1 MKKIEKLSTL
11 LECSL
16 NNTPHIKTL
25 KKYIDMIAAMGYE
38 ELYLSLSD
46 AYKMEG
52 EPYFNYK
59 RGGFTVEQLKEID
72 SYAKSKGIELI
83 GNIQTLAHLHF
94 IDRHY
99 CYKQMMDT
107 DSILM
112 VGDERV
118 YALIDKMFATIS
130 EGISSRRIH
139 IGYDEAYGL
148 GTGNY
153 FKQNGFHDRKALL
166 LTHMKRVIEIGRKYG
181 YTFEIWHDML
191 TESFQTTVTPEDV
204 KRILPE
210 DIKIFYWN
218 YRQNNEEI
226 LKNSL
231 YELKENVQSFENIAY
246 AGAAYKI
253 TGLSTQNDFSISRIC
268 PQMKV
273 CNELGIKQFLVTVWS
288 DRGAWVNNFAIMP
301 TLFAAAEYARGNFD
315 ENTPLDKE
323 KFLRITG
330 VRFDDFMS
338 LDYLNNPDKS
348 RSVAVHNRSYR
359 VFAEDMFV
367 TGYDLLHS
375 DSMPQDYSALAKE
388 YGRVDAG
395 EFTYIFKMAESF
407 AKVLSVRA
415 NLGRDI
421 RAAYKAKDKTALKG
435 YLERLALLQT
445 YLKDASD
452 MFYDYWRT
460 TNVSFGIEVNNLFIG
475 GQMARNEYI
484 RRAITDYI
492 ENDRPIDELESETLP
507 PSLDPEMDTD
517 DKLFVYDFP
526 WLLTNSSIQ

>member
-1 MKKIEKLSTL
+1 
-11 LECSL
+11 
-16 NNTPHIKTL
+16 
-25 KKYIDMIAAMGYE
+25 
-38 ELYLSLSD
+38 
-46 AYKMEG
+46 
-52 EPYFNYK
+52 
-59 RGGFTVEQLKEID
+59 
-72 SYAKSKGIELI
+72 
-83 GNIQTLAHLHF
+83 
-94 IDRHY
+94 
-99 CYKQMMDT
+99 
-107 DSILM
+107 
-112 VGDERV
+112 
-118 YALIDKMFATIS
+118 
-130 EGISSRRIH
+130 
-139 IGYDEAYGL
+139 
-148 GTGNY
+148 
-153 FKQNGFHDRKALL
+153 
-166 LTHMKRVIEIGRKYG
+166 MKRVIEIGRKYG